1 MKKLTMAIA
10 AAGLALACVSVGV
23 QAADPAAA
31 NDPGRDW
38 RIALYNA
45 QKKGAPDQ
53 DQSIHL
59 TPQQKEE
66 VVRDQKDQEKVDP
79 TDVHQ
84 QGRDWRIALYN
95 AQKKG
100 APDQDQSIHLT
111 PQQKEEV
118 VRDQKDQEKV
128 DPTDVHQQGR
138 DWRIAL
144 QNAAA
149 NK

>member
-45 QKKGAPDQ
+45 QKK
-53 DQSIHL
+53 
-59 TPQQKEE
+59 EE
-66 VVRDQKDQEKVDP
+66 VVQDQKDQEKVDP
-79 TDVHQ
+79 
-84 QGRDWRIALYN
+84 N
-95 AQKKG
+95 
-100 APDQDQSIHLT
+100 
-111 PQQKEEV
+111 
-118 VRDQKDQEKV
+118 
-128 DPTDVHQQGR
+128 DVHQQGR

>member
-59 TPQQKEE
+59 TAQQKEE
-66 VVRDQKDQEKVDP
+66 VVQDQKDQEKE
-79 TDVHQ
+79 
-84 QGRDWRIALYN
+84 
-95 AQKKG
+95 
-100 APDQDQSIHLT
+100 QDQNQA
-111 PQQKEEV
+111 QQ
-118 VRDQKDQEKV
+118 DQKQKQQEQKV
-128 DPTDVHQQGR
+128 SKEDAEGMLQ
-138 DWRIAL
+138 AL
-144 QNAAA
+144 
-149 NK
+149 

>member
-59 TPQQKEE
+59 TAQQKEE
-66 VVRDQKDQEKVDP
+66 VVQDQKDQEKVDP
-79 TDVHQ
+79 
-84 QGRDWRIALYN
+84 N
-95 AQKKG
+95 
-100 APDQDQSIHLT
+100 
-111 PQQKEEV
+111 
-118 VRDQKDQEKV
+118 
-128 DPTDVHQQGR
+128 DVHQQGR

>member
-59 TPQQKEE
+59 TAQQKEE
-66 VVRDQKDQEKVDP
+66 VVQDQSIHLTAQQKEEVVQDQKDQEKVDP
-79 TDVHQ
+79 
-84 QGRDWRIALYN
+84 N
-95 AQKKG
+95 
-100 APDQDQSIHLT
+100 
-111 PQQKEEV
+111 
-118 VRDQKDQEKV
+118 
-128 DPTDVHQQGR
+128 DVHQQGR

>member
-23 QAADPAAA
+23 QAAD

-59 TPQQKEE
+59 TAQQKEE
-66 VVRDQKDQEKVDP
+66 VVQDQKDQEKVDP
-79 TDVHQ
+79 
-84 QGRDWRIALYN
+84 N
-95 AQKKG
+95 
-100 APDQDQSIHLT
+100 
-111 PQQKEEV
+111 
-118 VRDQKDQEKV
+118 
-128 DPTDVHQQGR
+128 DVHQQGR